1 MSFFEEPEPKPSRPG
16 LPRDLSRLSIGEL
29 GDYIAELQSEIRRA
43 EEAIAAKRRAAEGA
57 EGLFR
62 R

>member
-1 MSFFEEPEPKPSRPG
+1 MSFFDEPEPKPGRPG
-16 LPRDLSRLSIGEL
+16 PPRDLSRLSIGEL
-29 GDYIAELQSEIRRA
+29 GDYIAELQAEIRRA
-43 EEAIAAKRRAAEGA
+43 EEAIAAKRRAVEGA

>member
-1 MSFFEEPEPKPSRPG
+1 MSFIDEPDPRPRQPG

-29 GDYIAELQSEIRRA
+29 GDYIAELQAEIRRA
-43 EEAIAAKRRAAEGA
+43 EEAIAAKRHAAEGA